1 MEIPKKLKVGEMRKE
16 IAEHKKHLSKNVAV
30 MRSDDLRKYL
40 DQLRYASNAIEAE
53 DALGK
58 SEPTFKT
65 EYKHDLE
72 REAHL
77 KREMKGQEHPT
88 KVTAEILT
96 DSDSEKEEK
105 KAFKKVVKK
114 VKEVEKEMK
123 HEKKLN
129 PKEHKAEKKHLEEI
143 PKELK
148 SMVKKH
154 MKEHPD
160 HSEKKALGIVKKAL
174 FKVLS

>member
-1 MEIPKKLKVGEMRKE
+1 M
-16 IAEHKKHLSKNVAV
+16 
-30 MRSDDLRKYL
+30 
-40 DQLRYASNAIEAE
+40 
-53 DALGK
+53 
-58 SEPTFKT
+58 
-65 EYKHDLE
+65 
-72 REAHL
+72 
-77 KREMKGQEHPT
+77 
-88 KVTAEILT
+88 
-96 DSDSEKEEK
+96 
-105 KAFKKVVKK
+105 KK

-154 MKEHPD
+154 MRDHPD
-160 HSEKKALGIVKKAL
+160 HSEKKSLGIVKKAL